1 MRNQITTR
9 DIVIGKEESLEVNVS
24 NLRVFFFEVF
34 QMVQEFMRIQSR
46 DQGDIVQSLIVD
58 YLFKIMMIKID
69 EVIANSKKQVQK
81 EIAEQKH
88 LAK

>member
-9 DIVIGKEESLEVNVS
+9 DIVVGKEESLEVNVQ

-81 EIAEQKH
+81 EIDEQRL

>member
-1 MRNQITTR
+1 MF
-9 DIVIGKEESLEVNVS
+9 GKEESLEVNVS
-24 NLRVFFFEVF
+24 NLRVFYFEVF

-46 DQGDIVQSLIVD
+46 DQGDIVQSLIID

-81 EIAEQKH
+81 EVEEQKL

>member
-9 DIVIGKEESLEVNVS
+9 DIVFGKEESLEVNVS
-24 NLRVFFFEVF
+24 NLRVFYFEVF

-46 DQGDIVQSLIVD
+46 DQGDIVQSLIID

-81 EIAEQKH
+81 EVEEQKL

>member
-1 MRNQITTR
+1 LRNQITTR

>member
-1 MRNQITTR
+1 
-9 DIVIGKEESLEVNVS
+9 
-24 NLRVFFFEVF
+24 VFFFEVF

-46 DQGDIVQSLIVD
+46 DHGDIVQSLIVD

-81 EIAEQKH
+81 EVEEQKL

>member
-1 MRNQITTR
+1 M
-9 DIVIGKEESLEVNVS
+9 VGKEESLEVNVS

-69 EVIANSKKQVQK
+69 EVIANSNKQVQK
-81 EIAEQKH
+81 EVEEQKL

>member
-1 MRNQITTR
+1 M
-9 DIVIGKEESLEVNVS
+9 IGKEESLEVNVS

-58 YLFKIMMIKID
+58 YMFKIMMIKID

-81 EIAEQKH
+81 EVEEQKL

>member
-1 MRNQITTR
+1 
-9 DIVIGKEESLEVNVS
+9 VFGKEESLEVNVS
-24 NLRVFFFEVF
+24 NLRVFYFEVF

-46 DQGDIVQSLIVD
+46 DQGDIVQSLIID

-81 EIAEQKH
+81 EVEEQKL

>member
-1 MRNQITTR
+1 M
-9 DIVIGKEESLEVNVS
+9 
-24 NLRVFFFEVF
+24 RVFFFGVF

-46 DQGDIVQSLIVD
+46 DQGDIVSSLIID
-58 YLFKIMMIKID
+58 YMFKIMMIKID

-81 EIAEQKH
+81 EIDEQRL

>member
-1 MRNQITTR
+1 
-9 DIVIGKEESLEVNVS
+9 
-24 NLRVFFFEVF
+24 LRVFFFGVF

-46 DQGDIVQSLIVD
+46 DQGDIVSSLIID
-58 YLFKIMMIKID
+58 YMFKIMMIKID

-81 EIAEQKH
+81 EIDEQRL

>member
-1 MRNQITTR
+1 
-9 DIVIGKEESLEVNVS
+9 VVGKEESLEVNVS

-81 EIAEQKH
+81 EVEEQKL